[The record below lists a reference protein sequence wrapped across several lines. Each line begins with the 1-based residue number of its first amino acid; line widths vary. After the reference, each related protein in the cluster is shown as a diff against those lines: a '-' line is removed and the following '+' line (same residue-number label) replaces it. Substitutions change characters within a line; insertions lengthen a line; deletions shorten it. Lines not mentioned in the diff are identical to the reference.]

1 MFIGKKFLGIG
12 ILVLIMVAPFSAF
25 ASPFLQWDA
34 STGEVTGYRVYY
46 GTTQGGPY
54 TGQYEVATTSC
65 DIANLPLQENRTYY
79 FVVRAYNAAGESGN
93 SNEVAYTVP
102 DTTPPGVP
110 QGVNAQ

>member
-1 MFIGKKFLGIG
+1 MFNRFRFLGIG
-12 ILVLIMVAPFSAF
+12 IFIFIWVVPFSAF

-54 TGQYEVATTSC
+54 TAQYEVATTSC

-79 FVVRAYNAAGESGN
+79 FVVRAYNAAGESGD
-93 SNEVAYTVP
+93 SNEASYTVQ
-102 DTTPPGVP
+102 DATPPAVPKGVI
-110 QGVNAQ
+110 AQ